1 MRKKNKLD
9 APRHQASSERLAQRI
24 NLLLAR
30 RLAAQKNTSVWSG
43 LGFMGMIGWTLS
55 LPVLLGVMLGHWL
68 DSYSPGHYRW
78 TLSLLLL
85 GLVIG
90 VANAW
95 HWVMKTGWIDDNKG
109 DGKQ

>member
-1 MRKKNKLD
+1 MRKTDDLD
-9 APRHQASSERLAQRI
+9 SPERQVSTEHLVRRI
-24 NLLLAR
+24 NVLLAR
-30 RLAAQKNTSVWSG
+30 RLAAQHKESVWAG

-68 DSYSPGHYRW
+68 DSHSPGHYRW

-90 VANAW
+90 MANAW
-95 HWVMKTGWIDDNKG
+95 HWVVKTGWIDDKDG
-109 DGKQ
+109 GKQ

>member
-1 MRKKNKLD
+1 MSKKKELNLTGRQT
-9 APRHQASSERLAQRI
+9 PSEHLAQRV
-24 NLLLAR
+24 NVVLAR
-30 RLAAQKNTSVWSG
+30 RLAAQQKESVWSG

-55 LPVLLGVMLGHWL
+55 LPVLLGVLLGRWL
-68 DSYSPGHYRW
+68 DSHSPGSYLW

-95 HWVMKTGWIDDNKG
+95 HWVVKTGWIDDKG
-109 DGKQ
+109 SGKS